1 VTTIG
6 TARDTAARDSPYVG
20 LTFYTQEDAA
30 MFFGRDTART
40 VLISNLRAARLT
52 LLYAQSGAGKS
63 SLLRAG
69 VAARLEELAQRS
81 LQQRGSARNIPVVF
95 SSWRDDP
102 TVELIQEIRRA
113 VIPFV
118 PGATA
123 AEFAHAELEE
133 ALEAAGK
140 ATDATLL
147 VMLDQFEEYFL
158 YRSRETRAGRFADEV
173 AACVNQSG
181 LRANFL
187 ISIREDAYS
196 GLGDLFKGRIPNVY
210 GNYLHLEH
218 LSRDSARL
226 AIEEPIAS
234 FNALYGNEP
243 PVEIEPTLVDTVL
256 DQLRPDQITA
266 DQGGV
271 GGLPDGQGPGRDGDG
286 IAAPYLQLVMKR
298 LWERELS
305 SGSRTLRL
313 GTLQELGGAD
323 TIVRTHV
330 DRALGGLADGERE
343 AVALM
348 LRHLVTP
355 SGTKIALAASDL
367 ADYTGCPLAK
377 TTDLL
382 ERLAGG
388 DTRILRA
395 VPPAPGGDSERRF
408 EISHD
413 LLAPTIVDWGRRQR
427 AARLEQEKKAAEQ
440 QAEAEKGRA
449 IRFRALAMGSVALLA
464 LAVFLLAYVFIE
476 EGRANT
482 AKHDAQTARHEAVGH
497 EAAAVE
503 QRNQAVS
510 AQIAGKSEAIAAKQP
525 LIGSQLAVAA
535 WRIAHTREAH
545 ASMLNALAQPDQGV
559 LVAGPG
565 HVNAV
570 AFSPDGET
578 IAAAGADGRVR
589 LWDVAGRRL
598 IYTFSISDN
607 HPLNAVAFSPDGK
620 TLATAGPGGKARLW
634 DLTNHLVAARHGTAR
649 LRWAL
654 HGQVG
659 GPLITGAGRVT
670 DVTFSRDGK
679 ILATAGTGG
688 DARLWNARTHRQIRP
703 LLKASRTG
711 PLNSVAFSRDG
722 KTLATAGADGT
733 ARLWNVRTHR
743 QIYTFRVSAIAVT
756 SVAFSPDGKTLATA
770 GADGTVR
777 LWDVATHQ
785 EAAGPP
791 LTASAIPVYSV
802 AFSPDGK
809 MLASGE
815 ADGSTRLW
823 DPTVFRQVGP
833 SFRAGR
839 GAANSVALSRDGKI
853 LATGDADGTAR
864 LWSVR
869 TRHQISSFHMPGT
882 ASVTSVAF
890 SPDGKTLATGD
901 ADGTARLWSVRTR
914 HQISSFHMPGTAPV
928 TSVAFSPDGKTLATG
943 DADGT
948 ARLWNVLVHR
958 QVGRTLSATP
968 RRGTIAV
975 TDVAFSPHGDML
987 VTGNADGKAQLWY
1000 VATQR
1005 KKGDPFLSNLG
1016 LESVAFSPRP
1026 PILAT
1031 AGDDG
1036 IVRLWND
1043 RVLKRFHTRRS
1054 ISTPLTTSGPVYS
1067 VAFSP
1072 DGQTLATG
1080 GSDGKARLWDV
1091 ATHNQIGAALS
1102 AGPGH
1107 VTDVAFGPDG
1117 RILAT
1122 TSSDGVTHLWNV
1134 SLPRYLVGHLCSAY
1148 HAITQS
1154 GWGTYIGKQPS
1165 FLQACPPA

>member
-1 VTTIG
+1 VTTVG
-6 TARDTAARDSPYVG
+6 TSLDTAARDSPYVG
-20 LTFYTQEDAA
+20 LTFYTQENAA

-69 VAARLEELAQRS
+69 VAARLEELARRS

-118 PGATA
+118 PGAKA
-123 AEFAHAELEE
+123 AEFPHAELEE
-133 ALEAAGK
+133 ALKAASK
-140 ATDATLL
+140 AADATLL

-173 AACVNQSG
+173 AACVNQPG

-226 AIEEPIAS
+226 AIEKPIAS
-234 FNALYGNEP
+234 FNALHGDEP

-256 DQLRPDQITA
+256 DQLRPDQITV

-271 GGLPDGQGPGRDGDG
+271 GELPDGQGRGRDSDG

-298 LWERELS
+298 LWEKELS
-305 SGSRTLRL
+305 SGSRMLRL

-330 DRALGGLADGERE
+330 DRALGGLADSERE

-367 ADYTGCPLAK
+367 AYYTGCPLTE

-427 AARLEQEKKAAEQ
+427 AARLEQDKKAAEQ

-449 IRFRALAMGSVALLA
+449 LRFRALAIGSAALLA

-482 AKHDAQTARHEAVGH
+482 AKHEAQTARREAVGQ

-510 AQIAGKSEAIAAKQP
+510 EQLAGKSEAIAAQQP
-525 LIGSQLAVAA
+525 LIGSQLAEAA

-559 LVAGPG
+559 LVADPG
-565 HVNAV
+565 HVNSV
-570 AFSPDGET
+570 VFSPDGET
-578 IAAAGADGRVR
+578 IATAGADGKAR
-589 LWDVAGRRL
+589 LWDVASRRL
-598 IYTFSISDN
+598 IYTFRISDN

-634 DLTNHLVAARHGTAR
+634 DLTNHLVPARNGTAR

-659 GPLITGAGRVT
+659 GPLVTGTGRVS

-688 DARLWNARTHRQIRP
+688 NARLWNVRTHREIRP

-711 PLNSVAFSRDG
+711 ALYSVAFSRDGRTLATAGADGTARLWDARTHRQIYKFNVSETGAVLSVAFSRDG

-733 ARLWNVRTHR
+733 ARLWDARTHR
-743 QIYTFRVSAIAVT
+743 QIYTFRVSGTAVT
-756 SVAFSPDGKTLATA
+756 SVAFSPDGTTVATA
-770 GADGTVR
+770 SVDGIVR

-823 DPTVFRQVGP
+823 DPAVYRQIGP

-839 GAANSVALSRDGKI
+839 DAANSVALSRDGRI

-869 TRHQISSFHMPGT
+869 THHQISAFHMPST

-901 ADGTARLWSVRTR
+901 ADGTARLWNL
-914 HQISSFHMPGTAPV
+914 V
-928 TSVAFSPDGKTLATG
+928 T
-943 DADGT
+943 
-948 ARLWNVLVHR
+948 HR
-958 QVGRTLSATP
+958 QLGRTLGASP
-968 RRGTIAV
+968 HRGTMAV

-1036 IVRLWND
+1036 IVRLWDD
-1043 RVLKRFHTRRS
+1043 RVLKRYHTGRS
-1054 ISTPLTTSGPVYS
+1054 ISTPLTASGPVYS

-1080 GSDGKARLWDV
+1080 GTDGKARLWDV
-1091 ATHNQIGAALS
+1091 ATHHQIGAALS

-1122 TSSDGVTHLWNV
+1122 TSSDGVIHLWNV
-1134 SLPRYLVGHLCSAY
+1134 SLPRDLVGHLCSAY